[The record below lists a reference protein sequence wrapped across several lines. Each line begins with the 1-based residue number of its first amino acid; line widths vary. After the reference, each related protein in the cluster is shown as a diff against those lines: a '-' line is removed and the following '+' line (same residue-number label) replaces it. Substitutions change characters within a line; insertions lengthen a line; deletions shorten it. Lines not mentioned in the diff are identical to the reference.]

1 MLGGLEKRVDE
12 TFPPIGFEQRSR
24 QPGGLISV
32 PDRARLAEVA
42 GPENALRRRAGPIVR
57 DDQTWSLLE
66 KGGVPET
73 TRRLADNPRGRYDR
87 KVLRGSRHPIEER
100 TPRRLRLLLSEP
112 LQDHRNH
119 DVAAPDA
126 DFFSP
131 MWIEE
136 RLRVEFDGFG
146 DEAAVGVVGCGL
158 YGRKDSAKEIGQGMR
173 AQGHA
178 GDDAEPAA
186 ALQRPEE
193 VGIRAG
199 VGDFDIAVGG

>member
-1 MLGGLEKRVDE
+1 MLGGLEKRVGE
-12 TFPPIGFEQRSR
+12 AFPPIVFEQGSR
-24 QPGGLISV
+24 QPGGLIGV
-32 PDRARLAEVA
+32 PDRAGLAEVA
-42 GPENALRRRAGPIVR
+42 GPKNVLRRRAGPIVR

-73 TRRLADNPRGRYDR
+73 TRRLADDPRARYDR

-119 DVAAPDA
+119 DIAAPDA

-146 DEAAVGVVGCGL
+146 DEAAVGVVGCRL
-158 YGRKDSAKEIGQGMR
+158 YGREHAAHKFRQRMR
-173 AQGHA
+173 AQRDA
-178 GDDAEPAA
+178 RDDAEPAAA

-199 VGDFDIAVGG
+199 IGD